1 MIFLFISMFML
12 FFKWQRFIF
21 ILISLEFL
29 MLSLFLSLST
39 LLSEMM
45 FFYFMCFSVI
55 SSILGM
61 VVMVGNMKIY
71 GSDQCIF

>member
-1 MIFLFISMFML
+1 MIFLFVGLFMF
-12 FFKWQRFIF
+12 FFKWQRLIF

-29 MLSLFLSLST
+29 MLSLFLNFSGLI
-39 LLSEMM
+39 SEMM

-61 VVMVGNMKIY
+61 IIMVGNMKSF

>member
-12 FFKWQRFIF
+12 FFKWHRFIF

-29 MLSLFLSLST
+29 MLSLFLSLSMA
-39 LLSEMM
+39 LSEMM

>member
-12 FFKWQRFIF
+12 FFKWHRFIF

-39 LLSEMM
+39 ALSEMM

-61 VVMVGNMKIY
+61 VVMVGYMKIY

>member
-12 FFKWQRFIF
+12 FFKWHRFIF

-39 LLSEMM
+39 SLSEMM

>member
-1 MIFLFISMFML
+1 MMFLFVSLFMFL
-12 FFKWQRFIF
+12 FKWQRLIF

-29 MLSLFLSLST
+29 MLSLFLKFSY
-39 LLSEMM
+39 LLGEMM

-61 VVMVGNMKIY
+61 IVMVGNMKFF
-71 GSDQCIF
+71 GSDNCIF

>member
-39 LLSEMM
+39 VLSEMM

-71 GSDQCIF
+71 GNDQCIF

>member
-1 MIFLFISMFML
+1 MIFLFISLFMFL
-12 FFKWQRFIF
+12 FKWQRLIF

-29 MLSLFLSLST
+29 MLSLFLKFSL
-39 LLSEMM
+39 LISEMM
-45 FFYFMCFSVI
+45 FFYFMCFSVV

-61 VVMVGNMKIY
+61 IIMVGNMKSF

>member
-39 LLSEMM
+39 VLSEMM

-61 VVMVGNMKIY
+61 VVMVGDMKIY

>member
-1 MIFLFISMFML
+1 MMFLFVSLFMFL
-12 FFKWQRFIF
+12 FKWQRLIF

-29 MLSLFLSLST
+29 MLSLFLKFSYILC
-39 LLSEMM
+39 EMM

-61 VVMVGNMKIY
+61 VVMVGNMKFF
-71 GSDQCIF
+71 GSDNCIF

>member
-39 LLSEMM
+39 SLSEMM

>member
-1 MIFLFISMFML
+1 MVFLFISMFML

-39 LLSEMM
+39 VLSEMM

>member
-12 FFKWQRFIF
+12 FFKWHRFIF

-39 LLSEMM
+39 ALSEMM

>member
-39 LLSEMM
+39 VLSEMM

>member
-1 MIFLFISMFML
+1 MMFLFVSLFMFI
-12 FFKWQRFIF
+12 FKWQRLIF

-29 MLSLFLSLST
+29 MLSLFLKFSYILG
-39 LLSEMM
+39 EMM

-61 VVMVGNMKIY
+61 VVMVGNMKFF
-71 GSDQCIF
+71 GSDNCIF

>member
-39 LLSEMM
+39 TLSEMM

>member
-1 MIFLFISMFML
+1 MIFLFISLFML
-12 FFKWQRFIF
+12 IFKWFRFIF
-21 ILISLEFL
+21 ILISFEF
-29 MLSLFLSLST
+29 MMMSLFIKFMGVLT
-39 LLSEMM
+39 EIM

-61 VVMVGNMKIY
+61 VVMVGGMKFF

>member
-1 MIFLFISMFML
+1 MMFLFVSLFMFL
-12 FFKWQRFIF
+12 FKWQRLIF

-29 MLSLFLSLST
+29 MLSLFLKFSYILG
-39 LLSEMM
+39 EMM

-61 VVMVGNMKIY
+61 VVMVGNMKFF
-71 GSDQCIF
+71 GNDNCIF

>member
-12 FFKWQRFIF
+12 FFKWHRFIF

-39 LLSEMM
+39 SLSEMM

-71 GSDQCIF
+71 GSDQCVF

>member
-1 MIFLFISMFML
+1 MIFLFMSLFML
-12 FFKWQRFIF
+12 IFKWQRLIF

-29 MLSLFLSLST
+29 MMSVFLMFSELF
-39 LLSEMM
+39 SEMM
-45 FFYFMCFSVI
+45 FFYFMSFSVI

-61 VVMVGNMKIY
+61 IIMVGNMKFF

>member
-12 FFKWQRFIF
+12 FFKWHRFIF

-39 LLSEMM
+39 TLSEMM

>member
-1 MIFLFISMFML
+1 MIFLFVSLFMFL
-12 FFKWQRFIF
+12 FKWQRLIF

-29 MLSLFLSLST
+29 MLSLFLNFSNMFT
-39 LLSEMM
+39 EMM

-61 VVMVGNMKIY
+61 IIMVGAMKFY
-71 GSDQCIF
+71 GNDQCIF

>member
-39 LLSEMM
+39 MLSEMM